1 MCFLNQSEDSDM
13 TSNQRLDQS
22 AAWEVTSQD
31 YDLCRSG
38 CAEISVDGVGV
49 VRVVAVRVGRVI
61 IVITVSVIG
70 VCGWMK
76 EFNVSFALVMPNRPA
91 GAMVMK

>member
-1 MCFLNQSEDSDM
+1 MM
-13 TSNQRLDQS
+13 SNQCLDQS
-22 AAWEVTSQD
+22 AAWEVMSWD

-70 VCGWMK
+70 VGERMK